1 MRAKKGKKQ
10 FKHCLAFLATV
21 TVQQVKRLK
30 KFKKSL
36 DKLENCYIMVTSQ
49 AIKRYIIS
57 LDKLIKLLYNE
68 YKLNKTYA
76 MRICRLAMP
85 MMYLCGKFRV

>member
-1 MRAKKGKKQ
+1 MRDMKGKKQ
-10 FKHCLAFLATV
+10 FKYWLAFLATV
-21 TVQQVKRLK
+21 TVQRNKRLK

-36 DKLENCYIMVTSQ
+36 DKLENCYIMVASQ

-76 MRICRLAMP
+76 HADMPSSNANDSLMRQ
-85 MMYLCGKFRV
+85 V

>member
-1 MRAKKGKKQ
+1 MLYSRIMRTKKGETVTC
-10 FKHCLAFLATV
+10 CLTFQVTA

-36 DKLENCYIMVTSQ
+36 DKLENCYIMVASQ

-57 LDKLIKLLYNE
+57 LDKHTKMLYS
-68 YKLNKTYA
+68 
-76 MRICRLAMP
+76 MHR
-85 MMYLCGKFRV
+85 